1 MVPNENDRKKVNDL
15 QKAMETVSQPSSHLA
30 NRTKREFPDNQTAAH
45 RPREAGGPPHP
56 RRGRDPQHRRGGYRR
71 QIRRE
76 LPNLPLCP
84 RGHRDSTGRS
94 PKPVHAPK
102 ERPRVCCKGSV
113 SLSSPFIDQPSSIES
128 PFMTLFP
135 LSIAPRRAFL
145 ISHSL
150 LFLQSHSQ
158 ARLHSALSSSSTR
171 KVALKSQMSQTLLS
185 LKSVSDLPPAY
196 QVS

>member
-1 MVPNENDRKKVNDL
+1 MVTNEQDREKATGL
-15 QKAMETVSQPSSHLA
+15 QRALETVSQPSSHLVH
-30 NRTKREFPDNQTAAH
+30 RSKREFPDTQTAAH

-56 RRGRDPQHRRGGYRR
+56 RGGRDPQHRRGGDRR

-94 PKPVHAPK
+94 PKTVHAPK
-102 ERPRVCCKGSV
+102 KRPRVCRKGSV
-113 SLSSPFIDQPSSIES
+113 SLSSPFIDQPGSIAS

-135 LSIAPRRAFL
+135 LPIAPWRAFL
-145 ISHSL
+145 ISHSP
-150 LFLQSHSQ
+150 LFLQSHPQ
-158 ARLHSALSSSSTR
+158 ARLRSALSSSPTR
-171 KVALKSQMSQTLLS
+171 TVALKSQLPQTLLP
-185 LKSVSDLPPAY
+185 LESVSDLPPAH